1 MELRASSRGRPI
13 ASFTTSSTGR
23 RITPCSLASS
33 KAKRRQ
39 ARKSSLVPMS
49 RSIRTPIFVGANAR
63 PCGPV
68 RAAAMSAAVTPGAR
82 AATRARA
89 GEPASRYKQRVAVRR
104 RRRPAGR
111 RWLEVL
117 RWLGVAAVVFVLGSV
132 LSVLSLRWVN
142 PLVTPLMLIRLAQGA
157 VHLRWVGIDHRP
169 VPLARVSPALL
180 RAVIAAE
187 DAHFLS
193 HWGVDVD
200 ALRKARAWNERH
212 AAQGRVR
219 GASTITMQ
227 CARNVFLWQGRTYV
241 RKALEIWFTG
251 LMELFWSKRR
261 ILEVYLNV
269 IEWGPG
275 IYGAQAASER
285 YFGVPASRLDARQA
299 ALLAAVLPNPLRR
312 SPAAPSPSV
321 ARRATMIARRA
332 DRVRL
337 GPLRARDPGAR
348 RTVSAPRARAT
359 ARRDPEGAR
368 LPAVSR

>member
-1 MELRASSRGRPI
+1 
-13 ASFTTSSTGR
+13 
-23 RITPCSLASS
+23 
-33 KAKRRQ
+33 
-39 ARKSSLVPMS
+39 
-49 RSIRTPIFVGANAR
+49 VGWR
-63 PCGPV
+63 D
-68 RAAAMSAAVTPGAR
+68 
-82 AATRARA
+82 
-89 GEPASRYKQRVAVRR
+89 
-104 RRRPAGR
+104 
-111 RWLEVL
+111 VL
-117 RWLGVAAVVFVLGSV
+117 RWAGLALAVFVVSSTLA
-132 LSVLSLRWVN
+132 VLSLRWIN
-142 PLVTPLMLIRLAQGA
+142 PVVTPLMVIRLAQGL
-157 VHLRWVGIDHRP
+157 VHLRWVGIDDRP
-169 VPLARVSPALL
+169 VPLETVSPALL

-187 DAHFLS
+187 DAHFFT

-241 RKALEIWFTG
+241 RKGLEIWFSG
-251 LMELFWSKRR
+251 LMELFWSKPR

-275 IYGAQAASER
+275 IYGVQAASER
-285 YFGVPASRLDARQA
+285 YFDVPASRLDARQA

-312 SPAAPSPSV
+312 NPAAPSPSV

-337 GPLRARDPGAR
+337 GPLRARDPGSR
-348 RTVSAPRARAT
+348 RTVSAPRAQAT
-359 ARRDPEGAR
+359 ARRDPESAR

>member
-1 MELRASSRGRPI
+1 
-13 ASFTTSSTGR
+13 
-23 RITPCSLASS
+23 
-33 KAKRRQ
+33 
-39 ARKSSLVPMS
+39 
-49 RSIRTPIFVGANAR
+49 
-63 PCGPV
+63 
-68 RAAAMSAAVTPGAR
+68 
-82 AATRARA
+82 
-89 GEPASRYKQRVAVRR
+89 VAVRR

-117 RWLGVAAVVFVLGSV
+117 RWLGVAAAGFVLGSV

-142 PLVTPLMLIRLAQGA
+142 PLVTPLMLIRLAQSA
-157 VHLRWVGIDHRP
+157 VHLRWIGIDHRP

-187 DAHFLS
+187 DAHFFA

-251 LMELFWSKRR
+251 LLELFWSKRR

-275 IYGAQAASER
+275 VYGVQAASEH
-285 YFGVPASRLDARQA
+285 YFNVPASRLDARQA
-299 ALLAAVLPNPLRR
+299 ALLAAVLPSPLERNPAD
-312 SPAAPSPSV
+312 PTPSV
-321 ARRATMIARRA
+321 DRRATMIARRA
-332 DRVRL
+332 ARVRL
-337 GPLRARDPGAR
+337 GPLGLPGGGTHRTTMTSRVREPPENARTAPRRGTRPRTDTAWRPARD
-348 RTVSAPRARAT
+348 
-359 ARRDPEGAR
+359 E
-368 LPAVSR
+368 